1 MFGSSRQ
8 RAVDLYPLT
17 RGDIELRASTIRK
30 EFGERTVLH
39 DISLQIH
46 AGELVA
52 IVGAS
57 GGGKTVLLDHLTGLM
72 RPTTGTIEAVNHT
85 KPETPLVHLNAI
97 DEEELDS
104 VRLAWSVVFQRNALF
119 SGTVFDNVALWLREH
134 AAMTREQIAARV
146 RESVTAAAL
155 DADDVIGKERD
166 SLSGGMAK
174 RVAIAR
180 AIAADPLVLFYD
192 EPTTGLDPVISA
204 QIHELIWA
212 THQRAR
218 RDERAKPDAA
228 HRTSVVVTHD
238 RELLRRLAPRVIML
252 DEGRVIFD
260 GPHAQFIESDQ
271 PAAQRYLKLMP
282 VLNTRAIDDHPHP
295 ASEPPTDPK
304 APSTTRS

>member
-1 MFGSSRQ
+1 MFGSKRQ
-8 RAVDLYPLT
+8 RAVDLFPLA
-17 RGDIELRASTIRK
+17 RGVTELRATRLRK
-30 EFGERTVLH
+30 DFGERTVLH
-39 DISLQIH
+39 DISLQVH

-52 IVGAS
+52 IVGSS

-72 RPTTGTIEAVNHT
+72 RPTSGTVEAVNHT
-85 KPETPLVHLNAI
+85 KPSTPLVNLNAI

-134 AAMTREQIAARV
+134 GAMSKEQIAARV

-155 DADDVIGKERD
+155 DADDVINKERD

-204 QIHELIWA
+204 QIHDLIWA

-218 RDERAKPDAA
+218 RDEHAKADTA
-228 HRTSVVVTHD
+228 HRTTIVVTHD

-260 GPHAQFIESDQ
+260 GPHAQFIDSKH
-271 PAAQRYLKLMP
+271 PAAQRYLQQMP
-282 VLNTRAIDDHPHP
+282 VLNTRGVDAQSDTTTT
-295 ASEPPTDPK
+295 PP
-304 APSTTRS
+304 R

>member
-8 RAVDLYPLT
+8 RAVELFPLT
-17 RGDIELRASTIRK
+17 LGATELRARSLRK
-30 EFGERTVLH
+30 EFGPRVVLH
-39 DISLQIH
+39 DISLEIS

-72 RPTTGTIEAVNHT
+72 RPTSGTVEAVDHT
-85 KPETPLVHLNAI
+85 SARTPLVDLNAI
-97 DEEELDS
+97 DEELLDS

-119 SGTVFDNVALWLREH
+119 SGTVFENVALWLREH
-134 AAMTREQIAARV
+134 ASMTPEQITARV
-146 RESVTAAAL
+146 RESVIAAAL

-212 THQRAR
+212 THHRAR
-218 RDERAKPDAA
+218 RAENTKPDTA
-228 HRTSVVVTHD
+228 HRTSIVVTHD

-260 GPHAQFIESDQ
+260 GPHGDFIESKH
-271 PAAQRYLKLMP
+271 PAAVRYLKEMP
-282 VLNTRAIDDHPHP
+282 VLNTQERAH
-295 ASEPPTDPK
+295 
-304 APSTTRS
+304 